1 MQLTLMGDAMLK
13 LSSTPFDDFHS
24 NDKIIEAIIFDC
36 DGVLIDSEIIAN
48 RMEVEELQK
57 HGYPITLDDY
67 NNRFSG
73 NTTEDAFRIL
83 AVENNDIFSPDF
95 LNEVEK
101 KTLLVLE
108 KEAKCIAGVKQVL
121 EIISLPKAVA
131 SNAYVEKLHK
141 LLEQAQ
147 LTKYFKDHIYSADM
161 VVHPKPFPD
170 LYLLAAREL
179 DVPPERCLVIE
190 DSEAG
195 VKAAKAAGMH
205 VFGFIGASHHRSF
218 YASVLEAAG
227 AETTFDDMLLLPE
240 LLQLMTNCTS

>member
-1 MQLTLMGDAMLK
+1 MLK
-13 LSSTPFDDFHS
+13 SSPTLFDNFYD
-24 NDKIIEAIIFDC
+24 NDNHIEAIIFDC
-36 DGVLIDSEIIAN
+36 DGVLIDSEAISN
-48 RMEVEELQK
+48 RIEVEELQK
-57 HGYPITLDDY
+57 HGYPITIEDY

-95 LNEVEK
+95 LHEVEK
-101 KTLLVLE
+101 NTLLVLE
-108 KEAKCIAGVKQVL
+108 KEAKCISGVKQAL
-121 EIISLPKAVA
+121 ELISLPKAVA

-141 LLEQAQ
+141 LLEKAQ
-147 LTKYFKDHIYSADM
+147 LKKYFKDHIYSADM
-161 VVHPKPFPD
+161 VIHPKPFPD
-170 LYLLAAREL
+170 LYLLAAHEL
-179 DVPPERCLVIE
+179 DVPPEKCLVIE

-205 VFGFIGASHHRSF
+205 AFGFIGASHHSSF

-240 LLQLMTNCTS
+240 LLQLMTDCSS

>member
-24 NDKIIEAIIFDC
+24 NDKIIEAIIFYC